1 MIKVGRLSFNQSK
14 DPESKKPVTSSAGHV
29 EYARFSSE
37 NKKDEEVFT
46 IKFGGFSVHGTGW
59 YILAK
64 AGGGL
69 CWQLKGKFSLII

>member
-1 MIKVGRLSFNQSK
+1 MDKEKSEGYATYSRK
-14 DPESKKPVTSSAGHV
+14 DKNDG
-29 EYARFSSE
+29 
-37 NKKDEEVFT
+37 FT

-69 CWQLKGKFSLII
+69 AWQLKGERLMNHW

>member
-1 MIKVGRLSFNQSK
+1 MSTNQ
-14 DPESKKPVTSSAGHV
+14 DPESKKPITTSSGHV
-29 EYARFSSE
+29 EYARFSSDS
-37 NKKDEEVFT
+37 KKEDEVFT

-69 CWQLKGKFSLII
+69 CWQLKGKLLLVAFS

>member
-1 MIKVGRLSFNQSK
+1 MYRLDVESTTNNDYVTYSRK
-14 DPESKKPVTSSAGHV
+14 D
-29 EYARFSSE
+29 
-37 NKKDEEVFT
+37 KKDGFT

-69 CWQLKGKFSLII
+69 SWQLKGLFKDYMI